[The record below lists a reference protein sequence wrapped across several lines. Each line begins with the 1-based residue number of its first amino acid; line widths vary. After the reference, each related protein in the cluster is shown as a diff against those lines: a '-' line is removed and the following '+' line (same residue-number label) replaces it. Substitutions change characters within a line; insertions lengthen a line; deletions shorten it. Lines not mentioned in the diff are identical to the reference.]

1 MLKITSRENQ
11 KIIRAR
17 KVREGFV
24 KNAIFV
30 EGVRLAEEVLHSS
43 LKISDVFF
51 TEDFAN
57 SGRGQTFLQ
66 LLEFSNR
73 AQISDKIFDS
83 LSDTKNSQGVIL
95 ICEKPATDKS
105 LIEAKLSENK
115 RFQLVVLLHKTNN
128 PTNLGAILR
137 TCEAANVAG
146 VIITKNSADAFSP
159 KALRGAMG
167 ASFRLPIWMDA
178 DFFEVLDWAEE
189 KNLVSICA
197 DVNAEKSYLDIDWRK
212 AHLLIFGSEAHGLSR
227 KERERVAENLI
238 IPMENGVESM
248 NLAVSAGVIL
258 FEAKR
263 QINC

>member
-1 MLKITSRENQ
+1 MRDSL
-11 KIIRAR
+11 
-17 KVREGFV
+17 V
-24 KNAIFV
+24 KDAIFI
-30 EGVRLAEEVLHSS
+30 EGVRLAEEVLRSN

-57 SGRGQTFLQ
+57 SERGQAFLQ
-66 LLEFSNR
+66 LLEFSNL
-73 AQISDKIFDS
+73 AQISDKIFNS

-105 LIEAKLSENK
+105 FIEAKLSENK

-146 VIITKNSADAFSP
+146 VILTKNSADVFSP

-167 ASFRLPIWMDA
+167 ASFRLPLWRNA
-178 DFFEVLDWAEE
+178 DFFEVLDWAEGE
-189 KNLVSICA
+189 NLISICA
-197 DVNAEKSYLDIDWRK
+197 DVRAEKTYLDVDWRK
-212 AHLLIFGSEAHGLSR
+212 AHLLIFGSEAHGLSQ
-227 KERERVAENLI
+227 KERQRVVESLI
-238 IPMENGVESM
+238 IPMENGVESL
-248 NLAVSAGVIL
+248 NLAVSTGVIL

>member
-30 EGVRLAEEVLHSS
+30 ESVRLAEEVLRSN
-43 LKISDVFF
+43 LEISDVFF
-51 TEDFAN
+51 TESFAQTE
-57 SGRGQTFLQ
+57 RGKSFLQ
-66 LLEFSNR
+66 QTKNFNLAEV
-73 AQISDKIFDS
+73 SDKIFDS

-105 LIEAKLSENK
+105 FIEAKLSKNQE
-115 RFQLVVLLHKTNN
+115 FQLVVLLHQTNN

-146 VIITKNSADAFSP
+146 VILTKNSADAFSP

-167 ASFRLPIWMDA
+167 ASFRLPIWTDA